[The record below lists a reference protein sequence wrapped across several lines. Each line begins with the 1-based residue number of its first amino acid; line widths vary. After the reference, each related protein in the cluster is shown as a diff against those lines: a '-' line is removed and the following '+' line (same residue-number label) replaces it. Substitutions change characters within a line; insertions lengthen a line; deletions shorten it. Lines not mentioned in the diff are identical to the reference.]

1 MGSVSFEII
10 SFNSITFQP
19 VSEKPDLGL
28 CPIKAGTLPAHNIKK
43 DYNTNLDMADID
55 NTKNVYLFTHGRSDL
70 VEKSTDALVS
80 NGFSKDKIVMA
91 DPQKAGDV
99 DEYMAMLWM
108 PPNPD
113 HIKIQKITKVEQAE
127 PTGMIGVW
135 AGVSKEDIFEIKI

>member
-1 MGSVSFEII
+1 
-10 SFNSITFQP
+10 
-19 VSEKPDLGL
+19 
-28 CPIKAGTLPAHNIKK
+28 
-43 DYNTNLDMADID
+43 
-55 NTKNVYLFTHGRSDL
+55 L

-91 DPQKAGDV
+91 DPKKAGDV